1 MTNITRMQLLR
12 GDLKGKKNPFRPPW
26 AIPEDYFVDYCTR
39 CDKCIDAC
47 FDELIVK
54 GRGGFP
60 QMDFKRGGCDFC
72 EDCLNVCETSAL
84 KKIPIN
90 NVTPGNTKTNIKSDN
105 SDNKEEESS
114 ESSLDLA
121 FNKETSDD
129 KEAYLP
135 PWQIKAN
142 IDLTNCLSM
151 NATICRSCGESC
163 DDKAIKFDL
172 KLGGIAE
179 PVLNVEQCTG
189 CGACFAVCPVQVIT
203 LTSIVIKKE
212 PVSRKAL

>member
-1 MTNITRMQLLR
+1 MANISRMQLLR
-12 GDLKGKKNPFRPPW
+12 GDIKGKKNPFRPPW
-26 AIPEDYFVDYCTR
+26 AIPENYFVDFCTR

-84 KKIPIN
+84 KKIPVTN
-90 NVTPGNTKTNIKSDN
+90 NNNTNNSSSD
-105 SDNKEEESS
+105 SDNKELSREES
-114 ESSLDLA
+114 
-121 FNKETSDD
+121 F
-129 KEAYLP
+129 LP
-135 PWQIKAN
+135 PWHIKAY

-163 DDKAIKFDL
+163 DDEAIKFNL

-179 PVLNVEQCTG
+179 PVMNIDNCTG
-189 CGACFAVCPVQVIT
+189 CGACFSVCPVQVIE
-203 LTSIVIKKE
+203 LKPIVLNE
-212 PVSRKAL
+212 EVEREVV

>member
-1 MTNITRMQLLR
+1 MANISRMQLLR
-12 GDLKGKKNPFRPPW
+12 GDIKGELKPFRPPW
-26 AIPEDYFVDYCTR
+26 AIPENYFVDYCTR
-39 CDKCIDAC
+39 CDKCIDVC

-72 EDCLNVCETSAL
+72 EDCLKVCETSAL

-90 NVTPGNTKTNIKSDN
+90 NNNSGSDYKSREETP
-105 SDNKEEESS
+105 ES
-114 ESSLDLA
+114 
-121 FNKETSDD
+121 F
-129 KEAYLP
+129 LP
-135 PWQIKAN
+135 PWHIKAS

-163 DDKAIKFDL
+163 DDEAIKFNL

-179 PVLNVEQCTG
+179 PVLNIDTCTG
-189 CGACFAVCPVQVIT
+189 CGACFSVCPVQVIKLKT
-203 LTSIVIKKE
+203 IVLKQD
-212 PVSRKAL
+212 VA

>member
-1 MTNITRMQLLR
+1 MQLLR
-12 GDLKGKKNPFRPPW
+12 GDLKGKNNPFRPPW
-26 AIPEDYFVDYCTR
+26 AIPEEYFVDYCTR

-72 EDCLNVCETSAL
+72 EDCLNVCATGAI
-84 KKIPIN
+84 KKIPL
-90 NVTPGNTKTNIKSDN
+90 TNIIPDNRTSDN
-105 SDNKEEESS
+105 REESS
-114 ESSLDLA
+114 ESSS
-121 FNKETSDD
+121 ES
-129 KEAYLP
+129 YLP
-135 PWQIKAN
+135 PWHIKAN

-179 PVLNVEQCTG
+179 PILNMEQCTG
-189 CGACFAVCPVQVIT
+189 CGACFSVCPVQVIT

-212 PVSRKAL
+212 PEISQKAAG

>member
-1 MTNITRMQLLR
+1 MANITRMQLLR
-12 GDLKGKKNPFRPPW
+12 GDIKGKNNPFRPPW
-26 AIPEDYFVDYCTR
+26 AIPEDYFVDFCTR
-39 CDKCIDAC
+39 CDKCVDAC

-84 KKIPIN
+84 KKIPDI
-90 NVTPGNTKTNIKSDN
+90 GSDTSSN
-105 SDNKEEESS
+105 SSSKDREEESS
-114 ESSLDLA
+114 ADS
-121 FNKETSDD
+121 
-129 KEAYLP
+129 YLP
-135 PWQIKAN
+135 PWHIKAN

-163 DDKAIKFDL
+163 DDKAITFNL

-179 PVLNVEQCTG
+179 PVMDLEQCTG
-189 CGACFAVCPVQVIT
+189 CGACFSVCPVQVIT
-203 LTSIVIKKE
+203 ISSIKIPKE
-212 PVSRKAL
+212 SEVLQKA